1 MLAIPLDTEN
11 STTISELYGQA
22 PYFAILN
29 MQVGNFKVVKNEV
42 IGQGPKSAEF
52 LNSLGATS
60 TIFYHMGEGVY
71 KSFEKKGMDVF
82 SSDHSKDSIDSIFR
96 KIRKSQCIKLDESN
110 YKKLLDPGNGGSCK
124 CGCENREKSE

>member
-1 MLAIPLDTEN
+1 MLAIPLDTQE
-11 STTISELYGQA
+11 STTLSELYGQA

-52 LNSLGATS
+52 LKDKGVTS

-71 KSFEKKGMDVF
+71 KSFEKNGMKVF
-82 SSDHSKDSIDSIFR
+82 TAEHSKDSIDTIFR
-96 KIRKSQCIKLDESN
+96 KIRSNQCIKLDTQN
-110 YKKLLDPGNGGSCK
+110 YKELLDPGNGESCK
-124 CGCENREKSE
+124 C